1 MVSCEKR
8 PELWRPKQTMLIKL
22 HYPKDKKYK
31 SINNREVF
39 VNADKIR
46 FMQRKNVAAD
56 ELLTEIW
63 FNSKDCIIVTERPD
77 EINFMITHSLQSK
90 TDG

>member
-1 MVSCEKR
+1 
-8 PELWRPKQTMLIKL
+8 MLIKL

-39 VNADKIR
+39 VDVDKIR

-56 ELLTEIW
+56 ESLTEIW
-63 FNSKDCIIVTERPD
+63 FNSKDCIIVTETSD
-77 EINFMITHSLQSK
+77 EINFMITRNL
-90 TDG
+90 

>member
-1 MVSCEKR
+1 
-8 PELWRPKQTMLIKL
+8 MLIKL

-39 VNADKIR
+39 VDVDKIR

-56 ELLTEIW
+56 ESLTEIW
-63 FNSKDCIIVTERPD
+63 FNSKESI
-77 EINFMITHSLQSK
+77 L
-90 TDG
+90 